1 MEQVVTMPTWDR
13 GPGLE
18 SRLWGQ
24 IDAISRTHRCIRSLS
39 PDKAWRKEGQ
49 VHAQGELWAFTV
61 THIWLRTMIK
71 ATCKQQ
77 PQPRVTRC
85 RGLMRTPKEGV
96 DLAGL
101 SQHRVEMR
109 PGCTGA
115 GEPRVVSVITMS
127 LCLVAQS
134 CPTLATTWTAAR
146 QAPLSMEFS
155 RQESWSGLPFPAPT
169 KSLARS

>member
-1 MEQVVTMPTWDR
+1 M
-13 GPGLE
+13 
-18 SRLWGQ
+18 
-24 IDAISRTHRCIRSLS
+24 
-39 PDKAWRKEGQ
+39 
-49 VHAQGELWAFTV
+49 

-146 QAPLSMEFS
+146 QAPLSMGFS
-155 RQESWSGLPFPAPT
+155 RQESWSGLPFPTPGDHP
-169 KSLARS
+169 KPGIEPGSPSLAGAFLTTKPKVNNTCYKMSTQ